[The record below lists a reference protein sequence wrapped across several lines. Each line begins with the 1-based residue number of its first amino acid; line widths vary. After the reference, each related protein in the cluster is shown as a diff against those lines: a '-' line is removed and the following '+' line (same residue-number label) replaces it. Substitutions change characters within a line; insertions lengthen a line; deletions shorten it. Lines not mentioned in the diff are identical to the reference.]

1 MRADTT
7 LFQASHGNQPRG
19 WGRWGF
25 QVGGETY
32 FFTAHY
38 SEAKRQAFEVAR
50 TRGVR
55 VVKVLP

>member
-19 WGRWGF
+19 WRRWGF

-38 SEAKRQAFEVAR
+38 SEARRQAFEVAR

-55 VVKVLP
+55 VVEVLP